1 MLMVLLCL
9 GGVAFAQTT
18 KQWKGRDIS
27 LSARKIE
34 IDLLKETIVATGNC
48 RLEQG
53 SDLILTAGTI
63 SAKMTGRD
71 ELGQVEARD
80 EVKIVHR
87 RRDEQGKSVEIE
99 GQSAKA
105 VWESG
110 EREIIRLLER
120 AQLQAK
126 GSETATLSAEQ
137 IEVDLTQSAF
147 TASGACR
154 LAGKS
159 GDITGERMAGTMSA
173 QGPQRLTT
181 TGNARIAYLL
191 SDSRGGTQKLNG
203 MSERLVWEGQ
213 ADKKGTLLLEGNVQ
227 LSLPREAQPTEL
239 SARRVSIDLEAN
251 SFLATD
257 DCRLAMESAVMT
269 GNRMEGKLM
278 EGEQFELF
286 TLGNVVIKTDI
297 ASAKGEKRKVVATG
311 EKSTYH
317 SVDQSLTLS
326 GNPLLKVLGE
336 GSEGADVRGER
347 IVVNLKSK
355 KVTVETDDPGN
366 PTQLD
371 FRGGGK
377 KSS

>member
-1 MLMVLLCL
+1 
-9 GGVAFAQTT
+9 
-18 KQWKGRDIS
+18 
-27 LSARKIE
+27 
-34 IDLLKETIVATGNC
+34 
-48 RLEQG
+48 
-53 SDLILTAGTI
+53 
-63 SAKMTGRD
+63 
-71 ELGQVEARD
+71 
-80 EVKIVHR
+80 
-87 RRDEQGKSVEIE
+87 
-99 GQSAKA
+99 
-105 VWESG
+105 
-110 EREIIRLLER
+110 
-120 AQLQAK
+120 
-126 GSETATLSAEQ
+126 
-137 IEVDLTQSAF
+137 
-147 TASGACR
+147 
-154 LAGKS
+154 
-159 GDITGERMAGTMSA
+159 
-173 QGPQRLTT
+173 
-181 TGNARIAYLL
+181 
-191 SDSRGGTQKLNG
+191 